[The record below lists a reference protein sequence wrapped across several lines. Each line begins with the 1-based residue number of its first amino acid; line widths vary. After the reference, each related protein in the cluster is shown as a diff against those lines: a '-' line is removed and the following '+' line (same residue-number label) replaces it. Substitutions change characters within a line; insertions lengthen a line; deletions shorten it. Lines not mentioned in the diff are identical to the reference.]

1 MLRTL
6 SAAFMVLAG
15 LPGWTVQDPTPAQRT
30 ANTLALPA
38 DAVRP
43 KATLAAVAWL
53 AGAWSGEGLG
63 GVSEEQWSAP
73 AAGAMMGMYRL
84 VKRGDD
90 GKDAVTFY
98 EFLTFVEH
106 EGTIVLKLKHFN
118 ADLTGWEEKDRFVTF
133 RLVRVT
139 PDAVYLDGLTFRR
152 DAPDRLSIFLALRD
166 AKTGT
171 TREESF
177 RLARQ
182 PGK

>member
-1 MLRTL
+1 
-6 SAAFMVLAG
+6 
-15 LPGWTVQDPTPAQRT
+15 
-30 ANTLALPA
+30 
-38 DAVRP
+38 
-43 KATLAAVAWL
+43 
-53 AGAWSGEGLG
+53 
-63 GVSEEQWSAP
+63 
-73 AAGAMMGMYRL
+73 MMGMYRL

-98 EFLTFVEH
+98 EFLTFVEQ

-177 RLARQ
+177 RLARH